1 VDSGNGAHA
10 RYWFAEGVP
19 NSPEV
24 TALIKTVQNIIND
37 NFSTIKIKL
46 DTKVYD
52 APRVVRI
59 PGTVARKG
67 ENLPSNPHRVSRILR
82 SFDPSDRLTVET
94 LEKFVKSFPDQT
106 KPLIAQAHRHLIEYP
121 KDEQLYRNLNKIAR
135 ERIHDWVPD
144 LFAGIVRTHGEG
156 YRIASDDV
164 GRDLQEDICILPN
177 GAIKDFGVHDLGDET
192 EGRRTPV
199 SLVAEFLTNGNKRLA
214 AEKLSLVLNVE
225 MDPFTGNPLIPPPL
239 PVGELPAVMPAILLG
254 GNQCD
259 LAHPT
264 LLSKLLSETVIPVT
278 YTVDGLL
285 AENTHT
291 VLSGPAKSGKSTL
304 VYRLVVHARMGLPFL
319 GRTTKQCNVLWLAL
333 EERDYRFHR
342 KIRKEIDD
350 LLETEWA
357 GLVTREEVL
366 EELGKVRFYTI
377 DNTKNDGP
385 KRLPL
390 GPEGAAKI
398 REIILSDTSLPWIIV
413 IEPVNRFHVD
423 SGVTRN
429 LNQLEYEQI
438 EVINNIISN
447 NEFTCTILS
456 IKHDRKSPAG
466 GIKNAANLMDNIS
479 GSVAQQGAPDAQIQ
493 FFGKSFYNFH
503 GLSWL
508 MVQSRDFGKVQI
520 PVMSNGESWIAPPHD
535 MSVPDFEEW
544 LEQLASERGG
554 KKKDPMLESKVLT
567 ALQDSSGGLSTNTL
581 ADMMNVSY
589 DIMMRTTKKLLSE
602 GHIVGGRV
610 GQGWVYKI
618 PPAVSMPINN
628 LDDVL

>member
-1 VDSGNGAHA
+1 MPPKADYDTIVRALRDWSGMSPELVYEIRSLTIYRGRTNFGYFNDPELAANLIVNSDNEDIKAWYVTLNPVMPDLMARCSNRMQPAKTGGSTTKDQILYRRELLLDFDPERHTETSSTDELHDLALSHAKHVTGLLSFDHNFPAPALVDSGNGAHA

-19 NSPEV
+19 NTPEV

-67 ENLPSNPHRVSRILR
+67 ENLPSNPHRTSRILR

-239 PVGELPAVMPAILLG
+239 PVGDVPAVMPAILLG

-319 GRTTKQCNVLWLAL
+319 GRATKQCNVLWLAL

-377 DNTKNDGP
+377 DNTKND
-385 KRLPL
+385 
-390 GPEGAAKI
+390 
-398 REIILSDTSLPWIIV
+398 
-413 IEPVNRFHVD
+413 
-423 SGVTRN
+423 
-429 LNQLEYEQI
+429 
-438 EVINNIISN
+438 
-447 NEFTCTILS
+447 
-456 IKHDRKSPAG
+456 
-466 GIKNAANLMDNIS
+466 
-479 GSVAQQGAPDAQIQ
+479 
-493 FFGKSFYNFH
+493 
-503 GLSWL
+503 
-508 MVQSRDFGKVQI
+508 
-520 PVMSNGESWIAPPHD
+520 
-535 MSVPDFEEW
+535 
-544 LEQLASERGG
+544 
-554 KKKDPMLESKVLT
+554 
-567 ALQDSSGGLSTNTL
+567 
-581 ADMMNVSY
+581 
-589 DIMMRTTKKLLSE
+589 
-602 GHIVGGRV
+602 
-610 GQGWVYKI
+610 
-618 PPAVSMPINN
+618 
-628 LDDVL
+628 